1 MKTMHWPGPRE
12 GKNKGCPFLFI
23 THVPSSPVLE
33 LHIPSQAENPMH
45 GDCTKPWDL
54 LQGNP
59 PPFGLFIVC
68 SELLLLSYV
77 FSMENI
83 DKQVLPSAK
92 TLHRKMAMSYKM
104 RKLRSNC

>member
-1 MKTMHWPGPRE
+1 MKMKQWTKPE
-12 GKNKGCPFLFI
+12 GKTKGSPFLFI
-23 THVPSSPVLE
+23 AHVPSSTVLE
-33 LHIPSQAENPMH
+33 LHGPSQAEISMY
-45 GDCTKPWDL
+45 GECTKPWDL
-54 LQGNP
+54 LQGSP
-59 PPFGLFIVC
+59 PPFGLFIF
-68 SELLLLSYV
+68 SSKSLLLSYV